1 MPKEMRD
8 KGVLLVDDSENDARL
23 LAAAFNRLGLT
34 NPIIWLSR
42 GEQAIA
48 YLAGEGEYADR
59 DRSPFP
65 SVLILDLRMPGM
77 DGFAVLEW
85 IREHPELRRLFVV
98 ALSALDDTKSM
109 NRAYELGANSYLTK
123 PVDPDELL
131 NMVRFFRGYWTTAP
145 EVNPGNEK
153 WL

>member
-1 MPKEMRD
+1 MPKDMGD

-34 NPIIWLSR
+34 NPIIWLPR
-42 GEQAIA
+42 GDQAIA

-65 SVLILDLRMPGM
+65 SVLILDLRMPGT
-77 DGFAVLEW
+77 DGFAVLQW

-123 PVDPDELL
+123 PVDPNELL

-145 EVNPGNEK
+145 EFNPPREK
-153 WL
+153 